1 MLQLSLFVA
10 FFGISKPLSTT
21 SNYILNGFKM
31 PIFCDRLV
39 ISNANGNATTR
50 SFDEDNRMTAQ
61 SLGAATLTYDA
72 ASRLSKT
79 IINGLET

>member
-1 MLQLSLFVA
+1 
-10 FFGISKPLSTT
+10 
-21 SNYILNGFKM
+21 M